1 MHITTTDFI
10 PGQNVTALIEPLF
23 TEQVTS
29 VNIVKDLTSWLK
41 GITGGKMDAYAREY
55 AKVRQLALAALE
67 EQASALQAD
76 ALIDL
81 RVNFNEFVNSELSII
96 TCAASAVAVKK
107 SPAT

>member
-10 PGQNVTALIEPLF
+10 PGQNVTALIESLF

-29 VNIVKDLTSWLK
+29 VNVVKDLTSWLK
-41 GITGGKMDAYAREY
+41 GITGGRMDTYAKEY
-55 AKVRQLALAALE
+55 AKARQLALAALE

-81 RVNFNEFVNSELSII
+81 RVDFNEFVNSELIII
-96 TCAASAVAVKK
+96 TCAASAVAVRT
-107 SPAT
+107 AAIR